1 MPEDK
6 TEQLLK
12 SLAVRTLGSDADSR
26 IVAAVQAAHATRPRR
41 WWARGI
47 PLWQAAAACL
57 AVFAVTFLG
66 VRASSSPAAAP
77 PRVQTAPIDSPQN
90 EKADR
95 PPYYTDISGWKVSVV
110 TNQGG

>member
-12 SLAVRTLGSDADSR
+12 SLAVRTLGPDADSR
-26 IVAAVQAAHATRPRR
+26 IVAAVQAADATRPRH

-66 VRASSSPAAAP
+66 VRAWLPPTSAP
-77 PRVQTAPIDSPQN
+77 SRMQPIPVESPQT

-110 TNQGG
+110 TNRGG

>member
-12 SLAVRTLGSDADSR
+12 SLAVRTLGPDADSR
-26 IVAAVQAAHATRPRR
+26 IVAAVQAADPPRHR
-41 WWARGI
+41 HWWARGI

-57 AVFAVTFLG
+57 AVFAVTFLS
-66 VRASSSPAAAP
+66 VRASLSPTGAP
-77 PRVQTAPIDSPQN
+77 TQVQPTPVESPQT
-90 EKADR
+90 EKTDR

-110 TNQGG
+110 PNQGG